1 MKLKL
6 LIKMELQLLGK
17 MGTPTFGEDGTPGLG
32 SLASGLHLFCKM
44 AQWTEGRVYFVIKQ
58 EIHGWSQGLMLA
70 LYLFIVGSSLGFTFG
85 LGLLMQSYDIYLLTP
100 GFLNCS
106 NCLRV
111 RNCLLVGAVV
121 FCLMT
126 PPLDL

>member
-1 MKLKL
+1 MKLK
-6 LIKMELQLLGK
+6 LLGK
-17 MGTPTFGEDGTPGLG
+17 MGTPALGKMNFSFEETGTPGLG
-32 SLASGLHLFCKM
+32 SLASGLDLFCKM

-100 GFLNCS
+100 G
-106 NCLRV
+106 
-111 RNCLLVGAVV
+111 LL
-121 FCLMT
+121 F
-126 PPLDL
+126 